1 MAVVQSNNG
10 GGVNVR
16 SSKSVS
22 SSRLGTIPE
31 GRQINVVTC
40 DATWATL
47 VYNGIPAFVQRQFI
61 VWESTN
67 YGAGLGEN
75 GRALCN
81 ANSVNVRSQPNTNS
95 TTNGSQ
101 LNKGDSVTAY
111 EYGIFHGAGTRT
123 INDTTEYQS
132 YHTSKINSRTDSA
145 ITATSGKVLTY
156 NNNIIDAV
164 FSKSNGGTCVSAAQH
179 WGNSVPYLIARAD
192 PWTQASGEPKD
203 GHGVGLSQHGAE
215 YAAAHL
221 GKTYQEILEFYYPG
235 TTLKSNYNGSSGGST
250 TNPTPTGSWGT
261 GTVTGGKLYC
271 RKQPI
276 AGYDYWGRFDNGA
289 VIPIR
294 ELSGNDTWYQTYW
307 EGNQSKVG
315 YVMSEFITNENFS
328 GGGSSS
334 GYDSWQDKY
343 GDNTFVYLGVPMEA
357 FVAFSS
363 RCTRV
368 GRSLVSYS
376 VQTVRLSSLSRT

>member
-1 MAVVQSNNG
+1 MATQTSAKTYQNEKRKVMIMAVVQSNNG

-111 EYGIFHGAGTRT
+111 EYSFDGTYVWYRIGSNRWVRGDFLAPANGYSGEGDGSVGGTPNNMYEMYGPSTQTLRSGSRGQAVTNLQYSLVVTEHLARAGVDDYGNCEGIFGTKTELAVISFQIENGLNADGIVGKQTKAALWREV
-123 INDTTEYQS
+123 TTEEHDY
-132 YHTSKINSRTDSA
+132 I
-145 ITATSGKVLTY
+145 
-156 NNNIIDAV
+156 
-164 FSKSNGGTCVSAAQH
+164 
-179 WGNSVPYLIARAD
+179 
-192 PWTQASGEPKD
+192 
-203 GHGVGLSQHGAE
+203 LSMC
-215 YAAAHL
+215 
-221 GKTYQEILEFYYPG
+221 
-235 TTLKSNYNGSSGGST
+235 S
-250 TNPTPTGSWGT
+250 
-261 GTVTGGKLYC
+261 
-271 RKQPI
+271 
-276 AGYDYWGRFDNGA
+276 A
-289 VIPIR
+289 VI
-294 ELSGNDTWYQTYW
+294 
-307 EGNQSKVG
+307 
-315 YVMSEFITNENFS
+315 
-328 GGGSSS
+328 
-334 GYDSWQDKY
+334 
-343 GDNTFVYLGVPMEA
+343 
-357 FVAFSS
+357 
-363 RCTRV
+363 
-368 GRSLVSYS
+368 
-376 VQTVRLSSLSRT
+376 